1 MRYLPLFFDLQQKT
15 CLLLGGG
22 EVATRKLALLREAGA
37 RVEIVARALSP
48 EILDTLDDQQVSHR
62 ATEFTEAHLD
72 GKVLVICATDDAALN
87 ARVAAAA
94 RARSIPVNVVDDPS
108 QCSVIVPAIIDRDP
122 ITVAVSSAGT
132 SPVLARWIRSRIE
145 ALLPPSIGALARFMG
160 SKRSV
165 IKAALPHGGAR
176 RRFWER
182 FLASPIPDQLAAG
195 QIAKADSAFAQQL
208 AGTPPESGRVTLI
221 GAGPGSPDLLT
232 FRALQRLQAA
242 DVVVHDRLVPE
253 AIVALARRDA
263 ERIYVGKCRDAHS
276 VPQAEI
282 GALLVRLAKEGKI
295 VARLKGGDP
304 FIFGRGG
311 EEAQVLAAAGVPFD
325 IVPGVTAAAGC
336 AAFAGIPLTHRDHAQ
351 SVRFITG
358 HTQDGKLSLNWA
370 HLAHGRETL
379 VFYMGLGATAT
390 ICRELIDHGLPA
402 HTPAALVEH
411 GTTERQCVRLGTL
424 RTLPDLI
431 NGAASPSL
439 LIIGEVAA
447 LHEQLAWFEGN
458 PAAASAFRAEAE
470 QRRACGLAAA
480 A

>member
-1 MRYLPLFFDLQQKT
+1 MRYLPLFFDLQQQS
-15 CLLLGGG
+15 CLLLGAG

-37 RVEIVARALSP
+37 RVEIVARELSP
-48 EILDTLDDQQVSHR
+48 EIQAQLDDGTVIHR
-62 ATEFTEAHLD
+62 AETFAEAQLD

-87 ARVAAAA
+87 ARVADAAKA
-94 RARSIPVNVVDDPS
+94 RQIPVNVVDDPA

-122 ITVAVSSAGT
+122 VTVAVSSAGT

-145 ALLPPSIGALARFMG
+145 SLLPPSLGALARFMG
-160 SKRSV
+160 SKRPAV
-165 IKAALPHGGAR
+165 KAALAEVGAR

-182 FLASPIPDQLAAG
+182 FLDSAIPNQLAAG
-195 QIAKADSAFAQQL
+195 QVTQAEAAFTAQL
-208 AGTPPESGRVTLI
+208 AGTPSHQGRVVLI

-232 FRALQRLQAA
+232 FRALQRLQEA
-242 DVVVHDRLVPE
+242 DVIVHDRLVPE

-282 GALLVRLAKEGKI
+282 GALLVRLAQEGKI

-311 EEAQVLAAAGVPFD
+311 EEAQVLANAQIPFE
-325 IVPGVTAAAGC
+325 IVPGITAAAGC

-358 HTQDGKLSLNWA
+358 HTQNGQLDLDWA

-379 VFYMGLGATAT
+379 VFYMGLGATRT
-390 ICRELIDHGLPA
+390 ICQSLIAHGLPA

-411 GTTERQCVRLGTL
+411 GTTARQSVRLGTL

-431 NGAASPSL
+431 DGAASPSL

-447 LHEQLAWFEGN
+447 LHAQLAWFEGN
-458 PAAASAFRAEAE
+458 PDAAPAFRAESE
-470 QRRACGLAAA
+470 QRRACGLAEAA
-480 A
+480 